1 MTVVM
6 KKRFRDLVKRCERL
20 RSPRGCPW
28 DREQTLETLKSYII
42 EEAYEVT
49 DAIDSGEQEE
59 LIEELGDLLYQ
70 IVFASQICKEDGLF
84 SIDGVIEALYN
95 KLIRRHPHVFGDE
108 KAKDA
113 GEALIR
119 WHGQKLKE
127 KSRTRGLLGVPR
139 SMPSLLRAQ
148 RVGEKASH
156 VGFDWSSLTDVIDK
170 VKEELDEL
178 QIEIESGEKDLIE
191 KEWGDLVFSLV
202 NLARHL
208 KIDAEGTLHKAT
220 DVFIGRFNRIEEKT
234 KERDKT
240 LSELT
245 LKEMDELWEEVK
257 KEG

>member
-1 MTVVM
+1 M
-6 KKRFRDLVKRCERL
+6 RNGFQDLVKLCERL
-20 RSPRGCPW
+20 RSPDGCPW
-28 DREQTLETLKSYII
+28 DMEQTLETLKTFII
-42 EEAYEVT
+42 EEAYELN

-84 SIDGVIEALYN
+84 SIDGVIDALYN

-113 GEALIR
+113 GEALKR

-127 KSRTRGLLGVPR
+127 KSRTSGLLGVPR

-156 VGFDWSSLTDVIDK
+156 VGFDWSNVDDVIKK
-170 VKEELDEL
+170 VKEELEEL
-178 QIEIESGEKDLIE
+178 QTEMKSGERDLIE
-191 KEWGDLVFSLV
+191 KEWGDLLFSLV

-208 KIDAEGTLHKAT
+208 RIDAEGTLHKAIDKFT
-220 DVFIGRFNRIEEKT
+220 ERFNNVE
-234 KERDKT
+234 DKAKRLNRELSDMT
-240 LSELT
+240 LD
-245 LKEMDELWEEVK
+245 EMDELWKMVK
-257 KEG
+257 DEN

>member
-1 MTVVM
+1 M
-6 KKRFRDLVKRCERL
+6 KKGFQDLVKLCERL
-20 RSPRGCPW
+20 RSPDGCPW
-28 DREQTLETLKSYII
+28 DMEQTLETLKTFII
-42 EEAYEVT
+42 EEAYEVN

-59 LIEELGDLLYQ
+59 LIEELGDLFYQ

-95 KLIRRHPHVFGDE
+95 KLVRRHPHVFGEE
-108 KAKDA
+108 KAMDA
-113 GEALIR
+113 GEALKR

-127 KSRTRGLLGVPR
+127 KSRTRGLLGIPR

-156 VGFDWSSLTDVIDK
+156 VGFDWSNVTDVIK
-170 VKEELDEL
+170 KIKEEFEEL
-178 QIEIESGEKDLIE
+178 HIEIERGERDSIE

-220 DVFIGRFNRIEEKT
+220 DVFIRRFNRIEEKT
-234 KERDKT
+234 KEGDKT

-245 LKEMDELWEEVK
+245 LKEMDELWEEAK

>member
-1 MTVVM
+1 M
-6 KKRFRDLVKRCERL
+6 KKRFRDLVRLCDSL
-20 RSPRGCPW
+20 RSPDGCPW
-28 DREQTLETLKSYII
+28 DREQTLETLKTYII

-49 DAIDSGEQEE
+49 DAIDSGDQEE
-59 LIEELGDLLYQ
+59 IIEELGDLLYQ
-70 IVFASQICKEDGLF
+70 IVFASQICEEDGVF
-84 SIDGVIEALYN
+84 SINEVIDGLYN
-95 KLIRRHPHVFGDE
+95 KLVRRHPHVFGDE

-113 GEALIR
+113 GEALKR

-127 KSRTRGLLGVPR
+127 KSRTRGLLGIPR

-156 VGFDWSSLTDVIDK
+156 VGFDWSNVTDVINK
-170 VKEELDEL
+170 VKEELEEL
-178 QIEIESGEKDLIE
+178 QIEIERGEEDLIE

-208 KIDAEGTLHKAT
+208 RIDAEGTLHKAT
-220 DVFIGRFNRIEEKT
+220 DVFIERFNHIEEKT
-234 KERDKT
+234 KERGKP

-257 KEG
+257 RGG